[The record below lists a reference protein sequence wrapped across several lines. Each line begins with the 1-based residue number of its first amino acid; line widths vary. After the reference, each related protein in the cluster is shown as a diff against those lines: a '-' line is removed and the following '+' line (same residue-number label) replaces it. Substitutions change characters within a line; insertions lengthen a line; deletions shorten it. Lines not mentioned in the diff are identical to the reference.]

1 MTVALSLALA
11 LAGCSLGSGGLSAE
25 GVSGDSF
32 SVGVTHLD
40 GAPTVRAFATTPHMN
55 GKGPDLS
62 ADEFYA
68 LILAADNGVS
78 FFARE
83 NNPGDTSY

>member
-1 MTVALSLALA
+1 MQQFPNQTT
-11 LAGCSLGSGGLSAE
+11 G
-25 GVSGDSF
+25 
-32 SVGVTHLD
+32 T
-40 GAPTVRAFATTPHMN
+40 RAFTTTPHMS
-55 GKGPDLS
+55 GKGTDLT

-83 NNPGDTSY
+83 NNPGDMSY